1 MNVAE
6 VFASDLDD
14 NLKRLMLALVARSDD
29 GIISA
34 TTVAQLSLVLGCSER
49 TVQYGL
55 RTLEWGNC
63 IEISASFGRGAANA
77 IMLKGCKMDPK
88 RVQEK
93 SEQNQRN
100 DGKRPYIDD
109 VQPEDCTLSKRD
121 RRPAELNR
129 TLVVIRRRQ
138 QVRDG
143 YMSLLSM
150 MGDEEYITAAGLAK
164 HLGMETG
171 KVRSDLLAI
180 FKTLDIP
187 IQAQFRF
194 RKSQRKPWH
203 WRKMDGKVVN
213 FCDHQPERKTGRG

>member
-6 VFASDLDD
+6 VFASDLED
-14 NLKRLMLALVARSDD
+14 NLKRLLLALVARSDD

-34 TTVAQLSLVLGCSER
+34 TTVAQLSVVLGCSQR

-109 VQPEDCTLSKRD
+109 VQGSDCTLSKRE
-121 RRPAELNR
+121 RRPEEINR
-129 TLVVIRRRQ
+129 TLIVIRRRQ

-143 YMSLLSM
+143 YLSLLSIM
-150 MGDEEYITAAGLAK
+150 NDDEYITAPGLAK
-164 HLGMETG
+164 HLGLPSGVVMRDIIALF
-171 KVRSDLLAI
+171 RSM
-180 FKTLDIP
+180 DIP
-187 IQAQFRF
+187 REVHCRF

-203 WRKMDGKVVN
+203 WRKMDSKVVN
-213 FCDHQPERKTGRG
+213 FCDHHEGAKRNG